1 MKKMVNTNKNY
12 WFLGAC
18 FNDNDDQ
25 SENFINKG
33 EWLYNGNNSKD
44 MELIRLISTGDQVA
58 IKATY
63 VQTDDLPFD
72 TQGYP
77 VSVMKIK
84 AIGTVIDNPGD
95 GKSLKI
101 EWQKCTP
108 EKKWYFYTSLKTIW
122 QVNISSWQSEQLVNF
137 TFHNQPQD
145 INRFCNAPYW
155 RERFGDINL
164 AKQQLNDII
173 NQVQENNGWK
183 QTVLGFIQELC
194 QQNDSG
200 IFTRQQFLNQY
211 QQQLQILYPN
221 NKTIGQSVSRT
232 LQELRDKKIL
242 FFKGN
247 GQYKLSDYNSDTTDE
262 KDTDILKSI
271 DQPVARESY
280 TLNDLI
286 AEGCFID
293 PDQLAII
300 QARLTE
306 KKNLI
311 LQGPPGTGKTWLA
324 KRLANL
330 IVGYRDFDNI
340 KAIQFHPN
348 MSYEDF
354 IRGYRPSSN
363 GKLELIDGPFI
374 EIANQAR
381 NDAHTNYVMVIE
393 EINRGNP
400 AQIFGEMLTLLE
412 ANKRTA
418 HEALELTYKRE
429 HEKGFFIP
437 DNLYVIGTMNIAD
450 RSLAMVDFAL
460 RRRFAFFSLHPN
472 FGDRWLEYMTEKTT
486 IAPQKLL
493 NWQQRMHQ
501 LNQLIS
507 EDPML
512 GAAFTIGHSYLTS
525 NKAITD
531 ADNWFRNIIYTEIQ
545 PLLAEYWFDE
555 PNKIEDAIELL
566 LSDAS

>member
-1 MKKMVNTNKNY
+1 
-12 WFLGAC
+12 
-18 FNDNDDQ
+18 
-25 SENFINKG
+25 
-33 EWLYNGNNSKD
+33 
-44 MELIRLISTGDQVA
+44 
-58 IKATY
+58 
-63 VQTDDLPFD
+63 
-72 TQGYP
+72 
-77 VSVMKIK
+77 
-84 AIGTVIDNPGD
+84 
-95 GKSLKI
+95 
-101 EWQKCTP
+101 
-108 EKKWYFYTSLKTIW
+108 
-122 QVNISSWQSEQLVNF
+122 
-137 TFHNQPQD
+137 
-145 INRFCNAPYW
+145 
-155 RERFGDINL
+155 
-164 AKQQLNDII
+164 
-173 NQVQENNGWK
+173 VQENNGWQ
-183 QTVLGFIQELC
+183 QTVLGFIKALC
-194 QQNDSG
+194 QQNDSD

-211 QQQLQILYPN
+211 QQRLQTLYPN
-221 NKTIGQSVSRT
+221 NNNIGQSLSRT
-232 LQELRDKKIL
+232 LQELRDQNIL
-242 FFKGN
+242 LFMGK
-247 GQYKLSDYNSDTTDE
+247 GQYKLLNYNPDITDE

-271 DQPVARESY
+271 DQPVVREPY

-381 NDAHTNYVMVIE
+381 NDANTNYVIVIE

-450 RSLAMVDFAL
+450 HSLAMVDFAL

>member
-44 MELIRLISTGDQVA
+44 IELVRLISTGDQVA

-63 VQTDDLPFD
+63 VQTDDLPLD

-173 NQVQENNGWK
+173 NQVQENNRWQ

-247 GQYKLSDYNSDTTDE
+247 RQYKLSDYNSDTTDE

-271 DQPVARESY
+271 DRPIVREPY

-324 KRLANL
+324 KRLAHV

-374 EIANQAR
+374 KIANRAR
-381 NDAHTNYVMVIE
+381 NDANANYVVVIE
-393 EINRGNP
+393 EVNRGNP

-460 RRRFAFFSLHPN
+460 RRRFAFFNLHPN
-472 FGDRWLEYMTEKTT
+472 FGDMWREYMAEKTN
-486 IAPQKLL
+486 ISLEKLQD
-493 NWQQRMHQ
+493 WQQRMHQ

-507 EDPML
+507 DDPML

-525 NKAITD
+525 NKPIAD
-531 ADNWFRNIIYTEIQ
+531 ADNWFRHIIQTEIQ

-555 PNKIEDAIELL
+555 PDKIKDAIELL